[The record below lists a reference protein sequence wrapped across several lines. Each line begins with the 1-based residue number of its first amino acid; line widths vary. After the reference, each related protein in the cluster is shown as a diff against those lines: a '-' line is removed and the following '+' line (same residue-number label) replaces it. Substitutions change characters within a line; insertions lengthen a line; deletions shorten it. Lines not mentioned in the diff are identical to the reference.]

1 MVVAVLNI
9 WIPQHVGN
17 VINILTK
24 ICQTK
29 GEDSLKTVL
38 LQLTEP
44 AFALARMYVA
54 QVCKC
59 LSGKKYIFYIIYKII

>member
-17 VINILTK
+17 VINVLTK
-24 ICQTK
+24 ICQTRS
-29 GEDSLKTVL
+29 EDSMKTML

-54 QVCKC
+54 QVCNC
-59 LSGKKYIFYIIYKII
+59 

>member
-9 WIPQHVGN
+9 WIPQYVGN

-54 QVCKC
+54 QVCKY
-59 LSGKKYIFYIIYKII
+59 LSGKKYIFYTIYKII